1 MILRLRRQHVDFLR
15 EEARKVDPV
24 EACAM
29 LFGKLGPEEAVV
41 KKIVTTPNKLQ
52 STTRFE
58 IDPEAFAK
66 AFTEADQEGL
76 DFIGMFH
83 SHPAPEKPSIT
94 DLKYMKLWGDA
105 IWLILSSTSG
115 HLAAYQMTNSKVSEI
130 AIRIR

>member
-1 MILRLRRQHVDFLR
+1 MDFLR
-15 EEARKVDPV
+15 EEARKVYPV
-24 EACAM
+24 EACAV
-29 LFGKLGPEEAVV
+29 LFGKLAPEEAVV

-52 STTRFE
+52 SPTRFE

-66 AFTEADQEGL
+66 AFTEADQDGL

-83 SHPAPEKPSIT
+83 SHPAPEKPSMI

-115 HLAAYQMTNSKVSEI
+115 HFAAYQMTNGRVSEI

>member
-1 MILRLRRQHVDFLR
+1 VDLLR

-41 KKIVTTPNKLQ
+41 KKVVMTANKLQ
-52 STTRFE
+52 SPTRFE
-58 IDPEAFAK
+58 VDPEAFAK

-83 SHPAPEKPSIT
+83 SHPAPEKPSII

-115 HLAAYQMTNSKVSEI
+115 HLAAYQMTNGRVSEI